1 MPTAILGLF
10 VLGVTL
16 VQSDRGRG
24 ASEARPGPASDMMQA
39 APVVLSG
46 QGVDVLIE
54 NIP

>member
-1 MPTAILGLF
+1 MRTAILGLF
-10 VLGVTL
+10 VLGFTL
-16 VQSDRGRG
+16 LQSDRGR
-24 ASEARPGPASDMMQA
+24 AQARRGPGPASDMMQA